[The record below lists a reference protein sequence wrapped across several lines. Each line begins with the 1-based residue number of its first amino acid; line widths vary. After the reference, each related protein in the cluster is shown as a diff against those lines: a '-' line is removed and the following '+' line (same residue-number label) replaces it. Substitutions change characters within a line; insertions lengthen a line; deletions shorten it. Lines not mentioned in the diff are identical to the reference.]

1 MMTREAEYDKLN
13 KELKELTHKYVDF
26 ERKARPYL
34 KEGGSDDEDGPLNQE
49 RADKLR
55 DQL

>member
-1 MMTREAEYDKLN
+1 MTREAECDKLN
-13 KELKELTHKYVDF
+13 KELKELTHKYVDL